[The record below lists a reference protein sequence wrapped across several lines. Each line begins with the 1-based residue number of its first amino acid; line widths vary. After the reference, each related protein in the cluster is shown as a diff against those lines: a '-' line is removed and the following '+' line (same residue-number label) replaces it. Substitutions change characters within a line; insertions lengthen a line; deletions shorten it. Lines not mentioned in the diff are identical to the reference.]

1 MVDLLSGQNM
11 EHVQQ
16 VVEEEHKSLQ
26 DPVQNLNQHMV
37 VKNVKDQQSAPKSV
51 GKIRAQVN
59 III

>member
-1 MVDLLSGQNM
+1 MVDLLTGQNM

-16 VVEEEHKSLQ
+16 VVKEEHKSLQ

-51 GKIRAQVN
+51 GKTRVQVN
-59 III
+59 IVI

>member
-1 MVDLLSGQNM
+1 MVDLLTGQNM

-51 GKIRAQVN
+51 GKTRAQVN
-59 III
+59 IVI